1 MNNIRKYRREMKLT
15 QIELARMC
23 NITQGMLSNYET
35 GKYEVD
41 YETLKRMADI
51 FHVTTDELLNYQS
64 PIQQAIQEEQTQ
76 MNARKWRLLSAGS
89 LQLTDEQLDKLY
101 DVARIL
107 YPDKFPE

>member
-1 MNNIRKYRREMKLT
+1 MNNIKKYRKEMKLT
-15 QIELARMC
+15 QIELAKMC

-51 FHVTTDELLNYQS
+51 FNVTTDELLNYQS
-64 PIQQAIQEEQTQ
+64 TVQLALQEEQPQKNT
-76 MNARKWRLLSAGS
+76 RKWRLLSAGS

-101 DVARIL
+101 EVARVL